1 MTGLVI
7 GRRALPLLGLA
18 AALAPARADTIDL
31 ALTCDTTLAP
41 LLRKLGAA
49 YTAQSSARVFVF
61 PTGPGLILPQLERN
75 IQNDILVTQTP
86 VLDQATQQGLI
97 ADVAAASWRNPLVIG
112 ALPGGSVLDQTLAVT
127 DPTPASDIDG
137 PAVLTRLGLKPRR
150 VLGAVDSEEVAFLIA
165 NGSAQAGLLHMT
177 DVRAHGLEVVQPVPP
192 DVWVPAVYRAGITRL
207 ADRPNPGGFLAFLAT
222 QTAVRLL
229 SDGGL
234 EVLT

>member
-41 LLRKLGAA
+41 LRKLGAA

-97 ADVAAASWRNPLVIG
+97 ADVAAASWRNPLV
-112 ALPGGSVLDQTLAVT
+112 
-127 DPTPASDIDG
+127 
-137 PAVLTRLGLKPRR
+137 
-150 VLGAVDSEEVAFLIA
+150 F
-165 NGSAQAGLLHMT
+165 
-177 DVRAHGLEVVQPVPP
+177 
-192 DVWVPAVYRAGITRL
+192 
-207 ADRPNPGGFLAFLAT
+207 
-222 QTAVRLL
+222 
-229 SDGGL
+229 
-234 EVLT
+234 